1 MIELG
6 PAWMRILPSLT
17 HVFQPIVRF
26 ADGSLFAFEALLR
39 GWEEAGFENLSEV
52 FDRAWED
59 RELYALDMALRAKA
73 FRKLAETR
81 HARAKLFYNVD
92 NRLLE
97 RPEYVLGTT
106 PRLTAQA
113 GLSASRIVFE
123 VSEKHDPG
131 DGSEFD
137 GVLEFYKRRG
147 FRVAL
152 DDFGSGYSGFKL
164 LYRADPNYVKI
175 DRYFIAGSA
184 EDPRKATFL
193 QKIVDM
199 AHIMGIEVVAEG
211 IESAEEYRI
220 CAGAGCDYAQGYY
233 ISKPLEDIRSCEK
246 FVSDIGRHLPGERRL
261 SVQSGI
267 VGSDKIRMVP
277 PIRRGAGFREI
288 LERFRRDTSLHL
300 LPVIAEDEGIVGAYR
315 ERDFREYVYSP
326 YGIALLNHLESESDG
341 EALIVHPP
349 ISALGNGLARIVELY
364 GVAPEAG
371 AVLLTDQGRYAGLIE
386 ADTLLSLVAERE
398 LMEARDQNPLTRLPG
413 NLRITSVCSERL
425 ADPGEGVVFAYYDF
439 DNFKPFNDRYGF
451 RSGDRVI
458 MLFADILRSMVKTPR
473 DFVGHLG
480 GDDFFA
486 CLEAPDAEGAFGR
499 LVETARRFS
508 RDVRSFYSAEDR
520 ERGWI
525 IGKDESRTERP
536 MGLLT
541 VSVAAVHV
549 GPGADMD
556 AEELTD
562 LFADLKRK
570 AKLSPEGTAFLRR
583 GPVSSRPS
591 DSGTSPEP
599 DGDRVPVVRSRREP
613 TRSGTNPVG
622 AF

>member
-6 PAWMRILPSLT
+6 PAWMRIIPSLT

-26 ADGSLFAFEALLR
+26 ADGSLFGFEALLR
-39 GWEEAGFENLSEV
+39 GWEEAGFRNLSEV

-59 RELYALDMALRAKA
+59 RELYALDLALRAKA
-73 FRKLAETR
+73 FRRLAEAR

-92 NRLLE
+92 NRPLE

-211 IESAEEYRI
+211 
-220 CAGAGCDYAQGYY
+220 
-233 ISKPLEDIRSCEK
+233 
-246 FVSDIGRHLPGERRL
+246 
-261 SVQSGI
+261 
-267 VGSDKIRMVP
+267 
-277 PIRRGAGFREI
+277 
-288 LERFRRDTSLHL
+288 
-300 LPVIAEDEGIVGAYR
+300 
-315 ERDFREYVYSP
+315 
-326 YGIALLNHLESESDG
+326 
-341 EALIVHPP
+341 
-349 ISALGNGLARIVELY
+349 
-364 GVAPEAG
+364 
-371 AVLLTDQGRYAGLIE
+371 
-386 ADTLLSLVAERE
+386 E

-486 CLEAPDAEGAFGR
+486 CLEAPDAEGGFGR

-536 MGLLT
+536 MGFLT
-541 VSVAAVHV
+541 VSAAAVHV

-556 AEELTD
+556 AEELSD
-562 LFADLKRK
+562 LFADLKRR

-583 GPVSSRPS
+583 GPAPSRPS
-591 DSGTSPEP
+591 ASGTSTEPE
-599 DGDRVPVVRSRREP
+599 GTKVPVVRSRRESA
-613 TRSGTNPVG
+613 RSGTNPAG
-622 AF
+622 AI